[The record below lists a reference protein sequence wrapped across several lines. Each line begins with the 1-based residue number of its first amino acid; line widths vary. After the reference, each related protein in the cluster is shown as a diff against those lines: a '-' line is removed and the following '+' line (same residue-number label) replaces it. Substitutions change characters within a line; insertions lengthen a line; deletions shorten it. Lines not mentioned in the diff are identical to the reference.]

1 MADIALT
8 EKDVAWQVFRH
19 KKDSLRLSASNIAA
33 LAGLHP
39 FKILP
44 ELAAN
49 LVYQGSAGSLLL
61 KQDATVLGMQLTS
74 PEKVLE
80 DLAAKAG
87 ASTKRALA
95 EATRIKQGTKKVAS
109 IEEARKIKDL
119 VMKTA
124 AKEGNLSKKE
134 LATLQE
140 GSRAAVD
147 TGFGL
152 AHEEEALNLL
162 EAQTKS
168 AVGQRNADVL
178 EWHFICNAI
187 DGVDTVV
194 PTGPAKCRPPY
205 RRRLVRIEDGEGQ
218 VGAADS
224 SVENQSETSPNE
236 ESEVEVIDVDDAPVM
251 DTATPIEASD
261 STGQEK
267 SGEQVKLNVE
277 SAELPFFSILGS
289 VDGIREEIIS
299 LGETDDDSWVL
310 ESIVVE
316 VKHRMRKVHPVPPLY
331 EQVQAVAYALMYN
344 LKSAE
349 IVQVLRVKE
358 ASSRPKKVPKES
370 ENQKNT
376 LDPWLGLLKPD
387 DGGNNGSTKQQDDN
401 EGAESSTS
409 SIGITVS
416 KVKLDDPIMNHR
428 TNWTNHVLPRLRSFV
443 EAVYRIREDDHKRYR
458 LLVSVSESPD
468 SATAD
473 GWELLHDECPWLK
486 NCDTAF
492 RNLSKEG

>member
-1 MADIALT
+1 
-8 EKDVAWQVFRH
+8 
-19 KKDSLRLSASNIAA
+19 
-33 LAGLHP
+33 
-39 FKILP
+39 
-44 ELAAN
+44 
-49 LVYQGSAGSLLL
+49 
-61 KQDATVLGMQLTS
+61 
-74 PEKVLE
+74 
-80 DLAAKAG
+80 
-87 ASTKRALA
+87 
-95 EATRIKQGTKKVAS
+95 
-109 IEEARKIKDL
+109 
-119 VMKTA
+119 
-124 AKEGNLSKKE
+124 
-134 LATLQE
+134 
-140 GSRAAVD
+140 
-147 TGFGL
+147 
-152 AHEEEALNLL
+152 
-162 EAQTKS
+162 
-168 AVGQRNADVL
+168 
-178 EWHFICNAI
+178 
-187 DGVDTVV
+187 
-194 PTGPAKCRPPY
+194 
-205 RRRLVRIEDGEGQ
+205 
-218 VGAADS
+218 
-224 SVENQSETSPNE
+224 
-236 ESEVEVIDVDDAPVM
+236 M